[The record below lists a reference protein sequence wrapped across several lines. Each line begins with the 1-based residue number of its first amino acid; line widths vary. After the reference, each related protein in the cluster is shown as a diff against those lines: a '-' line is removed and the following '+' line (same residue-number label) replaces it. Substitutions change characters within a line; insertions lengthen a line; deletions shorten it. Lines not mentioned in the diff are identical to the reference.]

1 MTVPMMLK
9 RPSGFLPVGMSLAA
23 LVVVLAHI
31 VSSAQHVR
39 RMREPLPT
47 SGNS

>member
-1 MTVPMMLK
+1 MTVPVMLRK
-9 RPSGFLPVGMSLAA
+9 PSGFLSVGMSLAA
-23 LVVVLAHI
+23 LVVVLAHVI
-31 VSSAQHVR
+31 IFGKPVR